1 MRKIALVTGATAG
14 IGTAIAEILAK
25 NGYNLIITGRRKELL
40 DDLKNELGVKYKSDV
55 LALNFDIRDRRQT
68 EDAIDHLPKLWENID
83 VLINN
88 AGLAAGLAPIQE
100 GSVDD
105 WDQMIDT
112 NVKGLLYITRKVAP
126 LMVKRG
132 SGHIVN
138 ISSIAA
144 KETYE
149 NGNVY
154 CATKHAVDALTRGMR
169 IDLVKHNIKVT
180 SIAPGMVNTE
190 FSLVRFKGDKA
201 RADKVYEG
209 LTPLSADDVAEA
221 VWFALSRPA
230 HVNIND
236 MLIMPTAQANITTT
250 VRNLT
255 VER

>member
-14 IGTAIAEILAK
+14 IGMAVAEILAK
-25 NGYNLIITGRRKELL
+25 NAYNLIITGRRKELL
-40 DDLKNELGVKYKSDV
+40 DELKNELGVKYKSDV
-55 LALNFDIRDRRQT
+55 FALNFDIRDRKQT
-68 EDAIDHLPKLWENID
+68 EEAIDHLPKSWENID

-100 GSVDD
+100 GSIDD

-126 LMVKRG
+126 LMVKNG

-149 NGNVY
+149 GGNVY
-154 CATKHAVDALTRGMR
+154 CATKHAVDALSKGMR
-169 IDLVKHNIKVT
+169 IDLVKHGIKVT
-180 SIAPGMVNTE
+180 SIAPGMVETE
-190 FSLVRFKGDKA
+190 FSLVRFKGDKP

-236 MLIMPTAQANITTT
+236 MLIMPTAQANITTV
-250 VRNLT
+250 VRK
-255 VER
+255 

>member
-1 MRKIALVTGATAG
+1 
-14 IGTAIAEILAK
+14 
-25 NGYNLIITGRRKELL
+25 
-40 DDLKNELGVKYKSDV
+40 
-55 LALNFDIRDRRQT
+55 
-68 EDAIDHLPKLWENID
+68 LWGNID

-112 NVKGLLYITRKVAP
+112 NIKGLLYITRKVAP

-144 KETYE
+144 REVYE

-154 CATKHAVDALTRGMR
+154 CATKHAVDALNKGMR

-180 SIAPGMVNTE
+180 SISPGMVDTE
-190 FSLVRFKGDKA
+190 FSLVRFKGDKE

-209 LTPLSADDVAEA
+209 LIPLSADDVAEA

-250 VRNLT
+250 VRKK
-255 VER
+255 RK